1 MILSKNKRVG
11 IRAIEI
17 SDLKLIKA
25 WRNNESLRCFF
36 REYREFSFTQKEN
49 WYNKMIDDDRFEMF
63 VIEDLQPDNKLR
75 NQEPVVG
82 VAGITYIDWVN
93 KHGDVHF
100 YIGKNAAWIDE
111 IYSPIAIKLILDY
124 GFKTLNL
131 NKLWAEVYEI
141 DTKK

>member
-100 YIGKNAAWIDE
+100 YIGKKMRRGSMKYIH
-111 IYSPIAIKLILDY
+111 LLQ
-124 GFKTLNL
+124 
-131 NKLWAEVYEI
+131 
-141 DTKK
+141 